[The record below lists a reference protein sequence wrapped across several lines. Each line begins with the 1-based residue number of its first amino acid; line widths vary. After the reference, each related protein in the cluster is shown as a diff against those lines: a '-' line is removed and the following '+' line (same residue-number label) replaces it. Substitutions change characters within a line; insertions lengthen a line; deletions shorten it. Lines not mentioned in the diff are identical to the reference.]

1 MELLNARRET
11 VDAECEQVARQTSDV
26 RRNHELHLVRTR
38 TVSEQEQVARQT
50 SDVRR
55 NHALHLVRTRTASEL
70 VGADSVNENPR
81 SITQ

>member
-26 RRNHELHLVRTR
+26 RRNH
-38 TVSEQEQVARQT
+38 AF
-50 SDVRR
+50 
-55 NHALHLVRTRTASEL
+55 HLVRTRTASEL